1 MTLPLDETEEAPR
14 GPSMRPASRI
24 QTRVAAV
31 AVAAI
36 VGLLVGVQV
45 RQFDE
50 EGGRLAA
57 ENPQDLT
64 QILADL
70 NAEADSLTARVIE
83 LQERLFDYR
92 RSAGRGNLA
101 LADTRQAL
109 ADLRVL
115 AGTTAVRGPGLT
127 VTISD
132 PRARVP
138 WDAALD
144 LVQELRDAGAEA
156 LSVGGHRV
164 VASTWF
170 GPADPGISVDG
181 RVVLPP
187 YRVQAIGPSDE
198 MREALRI
205 PGGPVTLI
213 AAQPGVNIQTVEVT
227 GLILPPIQGDIAF
240 RHAQPA

>member
-1 MTLPLDETEEAPR
+1 MTLPLDETDEAPR
-14 GPSMRPASRI
+14 GPTMRPASRI
-24 QTRVAAV
+24 QTRVASA

-50 EGGRLAA
+50 RGGRLAA
-57 ENPQDLT
+57 ESPEDLT

-70 NAEADSLTARVIE
+70 NAEADGLTAQVIE
-83 LQERLFDYR
+83 LQQRLFEYR

-101 LADTRQAL
+101 LADTREAL
-109 ADLRVL
+109 ADLQVL
-115 AGTTAVRGPGLT
+115 AGTTAVGGPGLA

-132 PRARVP
+132 TRARVP

-156 LSVGGHRV
+156 LTVGGHRV

-170 GPADPGISVDG
+170 GPADPGITVDG

-187 YRVQAIGPSDE
+187 YRIQAIVPTDD
-198 MREALRI
+198 MHQALQI

-213 AAQPGVNIQTVEVT
+213 AAQPGVNVATVEVT
-227 GLILPPIQGDIAF
+227 GLILPPVRGDIGF
-240 RHAQPA
+240 RHARPA